1 MQEESARWRN
11 EYGNAI
17 TELIQTRTK
26 VAEKTKEELVKRFE
40 ELKREPVIEE
50 VIIVKFS
57 IFHISYLL
65 IILGLK
71 FLNAKNRQNS

>member
-57 IFHISYLL
+57 IFHFPY
-65 IILGLK
+65 IILINHIRAEVFK
-71 FLNAKNRQNS
+71 C